1 MIDRNLIWSR
11 NISTDILVQSEPIPK
26 PKVEEKMLSFKIERL
41 NQTETETKIETKTIG
56 QTGIDHFVENNFVE
70 SHKIFRKYVG

>member
-1 MIDRNLIWSR
+1 
-11 NISTDILVQSEPIPK
+11 
-26 PKVEEKMLSFKIERL
+26 MLSFKIERL